1 MFENI
6 ISHARQTDY
15 DFRQSACPGDPL
27 KYLFDD
33 WVDYY
38 KMKWAIAHLLKPN
51 SILEIGVR
59 FGYSAAAFLHGHPE
73 ARYLG
78 IDLDTDSYGGT
89 KGAINWARQITR
101 QFSADFIIA
110 DSQALSRLP
119 GGAYDLVHID
129 GQQNGDATFHD
140 LELAIKQARYILVDG
155 YLWTS
160 LNFDAINEFLFR
172 YCDLFDF
179 YGVIPGHAGELL
191 IKASKRVLKAG
202 DDERHRET
210 LSSVDIRTAY
220 TSEYYLRDCAGFD
233 SYTEDGGKALRDPRL
248 QAMATIASLQD
259 EGRVLDIGCGRG
271 ELTYYFAKRGCAVTA
286 VDYSADAIALA
297 QKCFAGE
304 EELKSRVE
312 FCQSDVSTVQLQGQY
327 DLATA
332 SDVIEHLSPEELELL
347 YKRVSEHL
355 KPAGLFVVHTF
366 PNLWYYKYGYARRRR
381 IAASVGA
388 YLPAEPRTRYEK
400 LMHINEQSPRVL
412 KRQLTRN
419 FRHVLVWFGDSLNPG
434 GSLLE
439 TFKRERLRTTEDLFA
454 VASNSPINKEQLK
467 AVCQM
472 QPLPQMISGAIRL
485 AVKTCPLSVSAG
497 TLFNLTL
504 EIKNDSPFVLT
515 SRPPYPVHIAYH
527 WIEETTSEAIV
538 WEGER
543 SGLLPPLTPGSMEL
557 YSARVKAPERTGR
570 HILRTT
576 LVQEGVRWLDET
588 PTMVFADVVIEFR

>member
-1 MFENI
+1 MFESI
-6 ISHARQTDY
+6 ISVARRTDY
-15 DFRQSACPGDPL
+15 DFRQTGCPDDPL
-27 KYLFDD
+27 KHFFDE

-38 KMKWAIAHLLKPN
+38 KMKWAIAHELKPA

-59 FGYSAAAFLHGHPE
+59 FGYSAAAFLHGHPQ
-73 ARYLG
+73 AHFVG

-89 KGAINWARQITR
+89 KGAINWAKKITR
-101 QFSADFIIA
+101 QFSADFIVA
-110 DSQALSRLP
+110 DSQALDRLP
-119 GGAYDLVHID
+119 GGVYDLIHID
-129 GQQNGDATFHD
+129 GQQDGDATFHD

-155 YLWTS
+155 YFWTS
-160 LNFDAINEFLFR
+160 LNFAAANEFLFR
-172 YCDLFDF
+172 YRDRFDF
-179 YGVIPGHAGELL
+179 YGVIPGYSGELL
-191 IKASKRVLKAG
+191 IKVSDDALRVG
-202 DDERHRET
+202 GDERLSAT
-210 LSSVDIRTAY
+210 LSSVDIRSGY

-233 SYTEDGGKALRDPRL
+233 SYNEDGGKALRDPRL
-248 QAMATIASLQD
+248 QSMATIASLHHK
-259 EGRVLDIGCGRG
+259 GRVLDIGCGRG
-271 ELTYYFAKRGCAVTA
+271 ELTYYFAKRGCEVTA
-286 VDYSADAIALA
+286 VDYSAAAIALA

-312 FCQSDVSTVQLQGQY
+312 FCQSDVSTLQLQGQY
-327 DLATA
+327 DLAMA

-366 PNLWYYKYGYARRRR
+366 PNLWYYKYGHSRRRK

-388 YLPAEPRTRYEK
+388 YLPAEPRSRYEM

-412 KRQLTRN
+412 KRQLSRN

-439 TFKRERLRTTEDLFA
+439 TFNRERLRTTEDLFA

-485 AVKTCPLSVSAG
+485 VVKTCPLSVSAG
-497 TLFNLTL
+497 ALFNLTL

-527 WIEETTSEAIV
+527 WIEEATSEVIV

-543 SGLLPPLTPGSMEL
+543 SGLLPPLNPGSREL
-557 YSARVKAPERTGR
+557 YSARVEAPERPGC
-570 HILRTT
+570 HILKTT

-588 PTMVFADVVIEFR
+588 ATMVFADVVIEVR